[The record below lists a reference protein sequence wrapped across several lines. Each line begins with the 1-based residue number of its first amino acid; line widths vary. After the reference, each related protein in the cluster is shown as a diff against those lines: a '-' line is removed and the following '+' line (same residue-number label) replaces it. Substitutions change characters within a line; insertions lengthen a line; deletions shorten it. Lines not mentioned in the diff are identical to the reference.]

1 MILEEILIKIGVDA
15 SKAAEISGVINNL
28 KTGFSELNNVA
39 VTYGE
44 MMWSAFNDAI
54 DKAQDLALQKDALF
68 DISEKELL
76 QAEQYKSVMSK
87 VGLAVDSIKT
97 KLALGLA
104 PAVTDLISVFSD
116 WLITNKELIADGINI
131 IVKVVSNI
139 IQVIKHFCEF
149 LDLVITDTIGWKNAI
164 IAFIAIW
171 ALFNKAFLLSP
182 VGLVIGAITVL
193 LLLID
198 DLMVYLKGGKSLLGS
213 YWQPLIDGAKALCEH
228 IKLSFQ
234 FIKALWRGDSEA
246 IKSISKKLI
255 SSLIQMYKVYI
266 NGIKT
271 ILSNLLKYIFVFFG
285 MSESKASKTVDR
297 IGKIFSFIFD
307 LITLPFRNLYKAICY
322 IMDMLGLDIGDVING
337 IYFAL
342 ARLCES
348 IIAPF
353 KAAWELVSSLFDIWE
368 DDTTTFINKIGQTF
382 KAILT
387 FLLFPF
393 VQLWQNIK
401 GLGKAI
407 LELFELIINGLINCI
422 DWVIGKII
430 ETCKDIFAFITST
443 FTQFWQYI
451 KDGFEFLVTAIETI
465 IQGLGKAF
473 LQLFDLIINGLI
485 NCIDWVIGKIIET
498 CKDIFAFITST
509 FTQFWQYI
517 KDGFEF
523 LVTAIE
529 TIIQGLGKTFLQLFD
544 LIISGLMN
552 SINWVIDKISKTCKD
567 IFAYI
572 TSTFTQSWQYIKDG
586 FEFLVTTIETTI
598 QDLGKAFLQLVDLII
613 SPFRESF
620 DWVIDKISK
629 TCKDIFAYITS
640 TFTQSWQYIKDGFE
654 FLVTAIKSI
663 IQGLGKAFL
672 ELFDLI
678 INGLMNS
685 IDWVI
690 DKISKTFKAIFTP
703 IKSAFT
709 QSWQYIKAGFEF
721 LVTTIKT
728 IIQDLG
734 KVFLQLVDLIIS
746 PFRES
751 FDWVIDKI
759 SKTFKDI
766 FTLITSPFTQ
776 SWQYIKDEFE
786 VLVTTIE
793 TTIEDLGKTFSGL
806 FELLTSPFRKSTDW
820 IKDNFL
826 GVFNET
832 IRKVKKVLSI
842 LGLYS
847 DDEDEKQIKPNLIK
861 HPNSLNTNTANA
873 AMGSVSS
880 KVNNNAVTINNTMN
894 VTTPQEGFD
903 NLNNLAKNEIQNVA
917 DNTQT
922 ALGAY

>member
-473 LQLFDLIINGLI
+473 LQLFDLII
-485 NCIDWVIGKIIET
+485 
-498 CKDIFAFITST
+498 
-509 FTQFWQYI
+509 
-517 KDGFEF
+517 
-523 LVTAIE
+523 
-529 TIIQGLGKTFLQLFD
+529 
-544 LIISGLMN
+544 SGLMN

-654 FLVTAIKSI
+654 FLVTTI
-663 IQGLGKAFL
+663 
-672 ELFDLI
+672 E
-678 INGLMNS
+678 
-685 IDWVI
+685 
-690 DKISKTFKAIFTP
+690 
-703 IKSAFT
+703 
-709 QSWQYIKAGFEF
+709 
-721 LVTTIKT
+721 TT
-728 IIQDLG
+728 IQDLG
-734 KVFLQLVDLIIS
+734 KAFLQLVDLIIS

-894 VTTPQEGFD
+894 VTTPQEGFN
-903 NLNNLAKNEIQNVA
+903 NLNNLAINEIQNVA
-917 DNTQT
+917 DNAQT
-922 ALGAY
+922 ALGAN

>member
-149 LDLVITDTIGWKNAI
+149 LDLVITNTIGWKNAI

-465 IQGLGKAF
+465 IQGLGKA
-473 LQLFDLIINGLI
+473 
-485 NCIDWVIGKIIET
+485 
-498 CKDIFAFITST
+498 
-509 FTQFWQYI
+509 
-517 KDGFEF
+517 
-523 LVTAIE
+523 
-529 TIIQGLGKTFLQLFD
+529 FLQLFD

-894 VTTPQEGFD
+894 VTTPQEGFN
-903 NLNNLAKNEIQNVA
+903 NLNNLAINEIQNVA
-917 DNTQT
+917 DNAQT
-922 ALGAY
+922 ALGAN

>member
-54 DKAQDLALQKDALF
+54 DKAQDLASQKDALF
-68 DISEKELL
+68 DIAEKELL
-76 QAEQYKSVMSK
+76 QAEEYKSVLSR
-87 VGLAVDSIKT
+87 VVLAVDTIKT
-97 KLALGLA
+97 KLALGLT
-104 PAVTDLISVFSD
+104 PAVTDLISAFSD
-116 WLITNKELIADGINI
+116 WLIANKKLIADGINI
-131 IVKVVSNI
+131 IVKVVSNT

-149 LDLVITDTIGWKNAI
+149 LDLVITNTIGWKNAI

-473 LQLFDLIINGLI
+473 LQLFDLII
-485 NCIDWVIGKIIET
+485 
-498 CKDIFAFITST
+498 
-509 FTQFWQYI
+509 
-517 KDGFEF
+517 
-523 LVTAIE
+523 
-529 TIIQGLGKTFLQLFD
+529 
-544 LIISGLMN
+544 SGLMN

-567 IFAYI
+567 IFA
-572 TSTFTQSWQYIKDG
+572 F
-586 FEFLVTTIETTI
+586 
-598 QDLGKAFLQLVDLII
+598 
-613 SPFRESF
+613 
-620 DWVIDKISK
+620 
-629 TCKDIFAYITS
+629 ITS

-861 HPNSLNTNTANA
+861 HPNSLNTNAANA

-894 VTTPQEGFD
+894 VTTLQEGFN
-903 NLNNLAKNEIQNVA
+903 NLNNLAINEIQNVA
-917 DNTQT
+917 DNAQT
-922 ALGAY
+922 ALGAN